1 MLEKLN
7 KKSIKYKLR
16 KRTIENLKKT
26 LGLKGEGTK
35 DSPIVIDDLG
45 DVTVEIS
52 IETKGIYLI
61 LKNLAISK
69 LSIAGSQH
77 IVIEECFIVDLEL
90 MECESLTFR
99 SNTILRIEQFL
110 CRNCVY
116 ENNSILQEEYNKLIN
131 NTRER
136 RKFFIIWIF
145 LGGGIIN
152 TILAVNSLMYSSLS
166 LASVVYLVMG
176 VFFSI
181 GMSFMLNLRYQ
192 INKFPQNMYLKFT
205 IQDNRIKEEKLFES
219 QK

>member
-45 DVTVEIS
+45 DITVEIS
-52 IETKGIYLI
+52 IVVKGIYLI

-77 IVIEECFIVDLEL
+77 VVIEECYIADLEL
-90 MECESLTFR
+90 MESSSLTFR

-116 ENNSILQEEYNKLIN
+116 EDNSILQKEYSKLIN

-145 LGGGIIN
+145 LVGGILN
-152 TILAVNSLMYSSLS
+152 TILAVNSLVYSSL
-166 LASVVYLVMG
+166 LLTSVVYLIMS

-181 GMSFMLNLRYQ
+181 GMIFMLNLRYQ
-192 INKFPQNMYLKFT
+192 INKIPQNMYLNFT
-205 IQDNRIKEEKLFES
+205 IQENASFLNPLIKVA
-219 QK
+219 

>member
-16 KRTIENLKKT
+16 KRTIENLQKT

-52 IETKGIYLI
+52 IVTKGIYLI

-69 LSIAGSQH
+69 LSIAGSNH
-77 IVIEECFIVDLEL
+77 VVIEECFIVDLEL
-90 MECESLTFR
+90 VECESLTFR
-99 SNTILRIEQFL
+99 KNTILRIEQFL

-116 ENNSILQEEYNKLIN
+116 ENNSILQKEYTKLIN

-136 RKFFIIWIF
+136 RRFVFVWIILGVGILYTFFAAV
-145 LGGGIIN
+145 L
-152 TILAVNSLMYSSLS
+152 LVNSYFSLG
-166 LASVVYLVMG
+166 SVVHLISG
-176 VFFSI
+176 VLLLI
-181 GMSFMLNLRYQ
+181 GMTFLLHLRYQ
-192 INKFPQNMYLKFT
+192 INKLPQNKYLNFV
-205 IQDNRIKEEKLFES
+205 IQEKDAVLNPLIKIA
-219 QK
+219 

>member
-45 DVTVEIS
+45 EVTVEIS
-52 IETKGIYLI
+52 IVTKGIYFI

-77 IVIEECFIVDLEL
+77 VVIEECFIVDLEII
-90 MECESLTFR
+90 ESSSITFR
-99 SNTILRIEQFL
+99 NNTILRIEQFL
-110 CRNCVY
+110 CRDCVY
-116 ENNSILQEEYNKLIN
+116 EDNSILEKEYTKLIN

-136 RKFFIIWIF
+136 RKFITIWIF
-145 LGGGIIN
+145 LAFGILN
-152 TILAVNSLMYSSLS
+152 TILTLNLS
-166 LASVVYLVMG
+166 LYSILSPSTFIILIMG
-176 VFFSI
+176 VFLSI
-181 GMSFMLNLRYQ
+181 GMTYLIYLRYQ
-192 INKFPQNMYLKFT
+192 INKIPENKYVDFNIQEKSAFLKPLIRT
-205 IQDNRIKEEKLFES
+205 L
-219 QK
+219 

>member
-16 KRTIENLKKT
+16 KRTIENLRKT

-52 IETKGIYLI
+52 IVIKGIYLI
-61 LKNLAISK
+61 LKNLAITK
-69 LSIAGSQH
+69 LLIAGSQH
-77 IVIEECFIVDLEL
+77 VVIEECFIADLEV
-90 MECESLTFR
+90 MESKSLTFR

-116 ENNSILQEEYNKLIN
+116 EDNSILQKEYTKLVN

-145 LGGGIIN
+145 LAFGILN
-152 TILAVNSLMYSSLS
+152 TIFTLNSSVYSILS
-166 LASVVYLVMG
+166 PGTVVFLILG
-176 VFFSI
+176 VFLSI
-181 GMSFMLNLRYQ
+181 GMAYLIFLRYQ
-192 INKFPQNMYLKFT
+192 IKKFPQNMYLNFT
-205 IQDNRIKEEKLFES
+205 IQEKSAFLNPLIKVA
-219 QK
+219 

>member
-16 KRTIENLKKT
+16 KRTIENLKQT

-52 IETKGIYLI
+52 IVTKEIYFI

-77 IVIEECFIVDLEL
+77 VVIEECFIVDLEI
-90 MECESLTFR
+90 MESSSLTFR
-99 SNTILRIEQFL
+99 NNTILRIEQFL
-110 CRNCVY
+110 CRDCVY
-116 ENNSILQEEYNKLIN
+116 EDNSILPKEYTKLVN

-145 LGGGIIN
+145 LTIGILN
-152 TILAVNSLMYSSLS
+152 TIITLNSSMYSILS
-166 LASVVYLVMG
+166 PGTVVFLTMG
-176 VFFSI
+176 LFLSI
-181 GMSFMLNLRYQ
+181 GMAYLIFLRYQ
-192 INKFPQNMYLKFT
+192 IYKFPQNMYINFT
-205 IQDNRIKEEKLFES
+205 IQEKSAFLNPLIKAA
-219 QK
+219 

>member
-16 KRTIENLKKT
+16 KRTIGNLKKT

-52 IETKGIYLI
+52 IVTKGIYLI
-61 LKNLAISK
+61 LKNLTISK

-77 IVIEECFIVDLEL
+77 VVIEECFIVDLEL
-90 MECESLTFR
+90 VECKSLTFR

-116 ENNSILQEEYNKLIN
+116 ENNSILQKEYTKLIN

-145 LGGGIIN
+145 LGVGIIN
-152 TILAVNSLMYSSLS
+152 TILAVNSLVYSSLS
-166 LASVVYLVMG
+166 LASVVSLGMG

-181 GMSFMLNLRYQ
+181 GMIFMLNLRYQ
-192 INKFPQNMYLKFT
+192 INKFPHNTYTNFT
-205 IQDNRIKEEKLFES
+205 IQEKTAFLNPLIKVV
-219 QK
+219 